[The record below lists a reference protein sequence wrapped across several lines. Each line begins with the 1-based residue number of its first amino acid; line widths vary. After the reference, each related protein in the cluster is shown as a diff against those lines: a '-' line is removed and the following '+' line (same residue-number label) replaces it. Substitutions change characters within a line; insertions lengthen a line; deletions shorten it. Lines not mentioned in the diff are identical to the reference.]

1 MAAGKV
7 GRNDP
12 CPCGSGRKFKQCC
25 AGKSERRSRTASYA
39 AIAVAVAIVG
49 AIVYSFTNSGGSGP
63 RQVWDPAHGHY
74 HTVP

>member
-1 MAAGKV
+1 MAASKT

-12 CPCGSGRKFKQCC
+12 CPCGSGRKYKQCC
-25 AGKSERRSRTASYA
+25 AGKAEQRSRTASFA
-39 AIAVAVAIVG
+39 AIAVAIAIVG
-49 AIVYSFTNSGGSGP
+49 AIVYSFTNTGGSGP